1 MSGHLGFEE
10 LAELV
15 AEEAVSTEWVERM
28 LHLRLCAECRQQM
41 RELYPALAPK
51 LVERLFPGLRSATP
65 DIDGPRSPAWRD
77 LGLSRSPQI
86 QVALER
92 ERELAR
98 EDEDA
103 AKLWLRFRDLEDSR
117 WALLVGNHRG
127 VQTFGMIRL
136 LLRRSRAF
144 WRSDPNRAETLTRW
158 ALAIFP
164 RLDAG
169 RYNRLQAAQAHCLAW
184 GYLANSLRAQGR
196 LDEADKALR
205 TAEAGLPEEFSVLE
219 KAWLCRFRS
228 SLKRDQRCFSEA
240 LQAAGRA
247 RRLFGQIRSPEVAW
261 ATLQEAYVLAECG
274 KPEESESLVRGLL
287 ERDRQEPLLSEVS
300 FLAIQHLTVT
310 LVTLGRGMEA
320 HSWLQKLEDRAGEF
334 QEPLSQ
340 ARLMWTRGRV
350 FDALGGWR
358 RAADWYWRARQ
369 VFLDWEIAY
378 DVALVSLDLAAVE
391 LELGHA
397 GEAAQLAA
405 EMLPILKSLEIERE
419 SLAAL
424 RLLAESLRQQ
434 EATAAAVRE
443 AAGRLRCPGRT
454 TL

>member
-1 MSGHLGFEE
+1 
-10 LAELV
+10 V

-41 RELYPALAPK
+41 RELYPASAPK
-51 LVERLFPGLRSATP
+51 LVEKLFPGLRSATP
-65 DIDGPRSPAWRD
+65 DINGPRSPAWRD
-77 LGLSRSPQI
+77 AGVSMAPKI

-98 EDEDA
+98 EDEEA
-103 AKLWLRFRDLEDSR
+103 AKLWLRFRDLGASR
-117 WALLVGNHRG
+117 WALLIANHRG

-136 LLRRSRAF
+136 LLRRSKAF

-158 ALAIFP
+158 ALGIFP

-169 RYNRLQAAQAHCLAW
+169 RYNRLQVAQAHSLAW
-184 GYLANSLRAQGR
+184 GYLANSLRALGR
-196 LDEADKALR
+196 LDDADEALR

-219 KAWLCRFRS
+219 EAWLTRFRA
-228 SLKRDQRCFSEA
+228 SLKLDQRCFSAA
-240 LQAAGRA
+240 LQAARKA

-274 KPEESESLVRGLL
+274 KPEESESRVRGLL
-287 ERDRQEPLLSEVS
+287 GRETHEPLPSEVS

-350 FDALGGWR
+350 FDALGSWR
-358 RAADWYWRARQ
+358 RAAECYRRTRR
-369 VFLDWEIAY
+369 VFLDWENAY
-378 DVALVSLDLAAVE
+378 VVALVSLDLAAVE
-391 LELGHA
+391 LETGHA
-397 GEAAQLAA
+397 EEAAQLAV
-405 EMLPILKSLEIERE
+405 EMLPIFKSLEIERE
-419 SLAAL
+419 TLAAL
-424 RLLAESLRQQ
+424 RLLADSLRQG
-434 EATAAAVRE
+434 EATVAAVRE
-443 AAGRLRCPGRT
+443 AAARLRCPGRAAG
-454 TL
+454 